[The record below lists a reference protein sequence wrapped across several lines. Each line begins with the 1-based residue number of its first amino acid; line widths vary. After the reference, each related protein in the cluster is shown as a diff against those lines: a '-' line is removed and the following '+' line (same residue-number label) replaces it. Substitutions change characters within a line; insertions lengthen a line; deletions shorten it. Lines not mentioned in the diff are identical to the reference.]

1 MQEEIW
7 KDIPNYEGMY
17 QVSNLGNVKSLPR
30 EILKHGKYPFICKE
44 RMLKN
49 RVNMRG
55 YNQFIL
61 SNNRKLKTIC
71 THQLVAMAFLNHKPD
86 GTQKLVIDHI
96 NDIKTDNRVENLQVV
111 TSRENSYKTQGK
123 YSSQYKGVHWHKN
136 IGKWSAS
143 IWINKKRI
151 HLGYYINEEDAN
163 LAYQNK
169 LKQII

>member
-7 KDIPNYEGMY
+7 KDIPNYEGLY
-17 QVSNLGNVKSLPR
+17 QVSNLGNVKSLSR
-30 EILKHGKYPFICKE
+30 EILKRGKYPFICKE

-49 RVNMRG
+49 RVNTRG

-61 SNNRKLKTIC
+61 SSNRNRKTFT

-86 GTQKLVIDHI
+86 GTHKLVVDHI
-96 NDIKTDNRVENLQVV
+96 NANKLDNRVENLQVI
-111 TSRENSYKTQGK
+111 SQRENSSKDKKNKASRYTGVSWSSGNNKWMSAIRINGK
-123 YSSQYKGVHWHKN
+123 QN
-136 IGKWSAS
+136 
-143 IWINKKRI
+143 
-151 HLGYYINEEDAN
+151 HLGYFKCETSAH